1 MSDRRFP
8 IGMLGVVLYAVVGA
22 GCPANAAGFPTAAS
36 SPATHVVIN
45 GYDDI
50 ATNGDYVTSTL
61 RGYYSFRIEVPP
73 GTTSLVV
80 DIWDADICRG
90 ADELTS
96 PGARD
101 ERGGTARE
109 SDFSYS
115 LRRPDATTVSTST
128 ALALDATYDK
138 AWRTFWT
145 VSSPA
150 AGHWELRVRA
160 VNTASTD
167 NDYNAFAV
175 RASDGDPSAGGREL
189 NLYVDGIAPFGTNP
203 LTAADYDFHPYV
215 VSGCTCSSNDFDSD
229 ADAVSYGY
237 SLQTRTGATSWGP
250 FTPAANGTWASASA
264 SGFTTAT
271 DATDYGIWSGSKSKP
286 SGVANI
292 YNYYIG
298 NYAAGAP
305 PPAANP
311 VTSSVRLYAPTD
323 AGAAPAKPYFEQ
335 VTRYRAGANP
345 PATGQATTM
354 RVTAYV
360 VNPTPYAITFSSTN
374 LVRTSVPTTRTTY
387 GGNASATQGTI
398 VSQPSI
404 GGTGTITWNPGTV
417 AAGATVALT
426 YDVVVTPTANGQLTD
441 VTPPPNATVPT
452 TATFVDET
460 GNTTQARATM
470 TLGPLCQLS
479 ITSGTMPTLAV
490 IASFSARTGAD
501 GTKVEWTTSAA
512 DGTAGFVLER
522 QRPGEPGFTPVHEGV
537 LAGPVGAPVGARW
550 EYVDRD
556 VAKGQAATYRLVE
569 VEASGNRRPFG
580 PWASEA
586 GDSAESRGGEARR
599 YVVTPHPRDERAT
612 PAPGE
617 PASPQ
622 AQRTGPPGKPAL
634 KIATEA
640 SGLYVVR
647 VDAIAPALGLTQSEA
662 TELVRTGR
670 LELTNRG
677 RAAAWTATKE
687 ADGVV
692 FWAEALEDAYAPR
705 DAWFLREGRGETMP
719 TASPARPE
727 DREAI
732 RTAPEVLH
740 LEREKVAATLFPVDP
755 DGDYWYWETLQ
766 ANHPKEAR
774 KSLVLE
780 VPGVAGGPARL
791 TVNLAGGSTT
801 KRRGEHHVRA
811 TLNGAPAGE
820 VRFEGTGAARL
831 VAELPAGSLRDDE
844 NVIEL
849 TALLPP
855 GVSNSTVMVDSV
867 DVAYERRTEARGSAH
882 VVRPARN
889 GLLEVTGL
897 AEGEL
902 FALDVS
908 DPARPAIV
916 PAARVAEAGTARLG
930 VEAGRRYAVATRA
943 GLRQPASLGPDRSG
957 EIAEGVPAEWIV
969 VTTSALAPAV
979 KPLAEYRA
987 AQGITTRIVDVEA
1000 VYDAYAGGLRTPK
1013 ALRAFFARLAAEEWT
1028 RPRWVLLAGAGD
1040 FDFKG
1045 HNGLGGNELP
1055 PLMISTP
1062 AGLLASDNALVDFDG
1077 NGAPDLT
1084 IGRLPVRTRE
1094 ELAAYVEKVRAH
1106 ERPAMPGR
1114 AERAL
1119 LLADDPDGGM
1129 DFAADAQALLPA
1141 FPSGWVP
1148 ETHTVGSAPL
1158 RAVRAGL
1165 LSSWTSGAGA
1175 VAYYGH
1181 GGFDRLASE
1190 GLLTSADVPSLST
1203 PTYPVLTGLSCFI
1216 GRFDIPGHT
1225 SLGHRLVVTEG
1236 KGSAA
1241 VWAGAGWSSPVEA
1254 RSLGREFGRIAFTN
1268 RAETIGD
1275 AVRDTLGAYRARGGT
1290 AETML
1295 SYVLLGD
1302 PALRLRAPAGR
1313 LEVAQEGSR

>member
-1 MSDRRFP
+1 
-8 IGMLGVVLYAVVGA
+8 MLCVVLYSLVGA
-22 GCPANAAGFPTAAS
+22 SGFAHAAGFPTAAS

-45 GYDDI
+45 GYDDA

-73 GTTSLVV
+73 GTTSLAV
-80 DIWDADICRG
+80 DIWDADICMG
-90 ADELTS
+90 ADERPAS
-96 PGARD
+96 GDPGARD
-101 ERGGTARE
+101 EWGGSARE
-109 SDFSYS
+109 SEFYYS
-115 LRRPDATTVSTST
+115 LYTPGGSLYNYNYSALNRDGTFDNVWRR
-128 ALALDATYDK
+128 
-138 AWRTFWT
+138 FWDIA
-145 VSSPA
+145 SPA
-150 AGHWELRVRA
+150 AGHWELRVQSI
-160 VNTASTD
+160 NTLSTD

-175 RASDGDPSAGGREL
+175 RASAAGRDL
-189 NLYVDGIAPFGTNP
+189 NIYVDGIAPFGTNR
-203 LTAADYDFHPYV
+203 LAATDYDFYPYV
-215 VSGCTCSSNDFDSD
+215 VSGCGCSSNDFDSD
-229 ADAVSYGY
+229 ADPLSYGY
-237 SLQTRTGATSWGP
+237 SLATRTGTTSWGP

-264 SGFTTAT
+264 SGFTTAN
-271 DATDYGIWSGSKSKP
+271 DATDYGVWSGSKSKP
-286 SGVANI
+286 PDVANI
-292 YNYYIG
+292 YNYYV
-298 NYAAGAP
+298 GAWNSTGP
-305 PPAANP
+305 NP
-311 VTSSVRLYAPTD
+311 VTNAVRLYAPTD
-323 AGAAPAKPYFEQ
+323 AGAAPVKPYFEQ
-335 VTRYRAGANP
+335 VTRYKSGMNP
-345 PATGQATTM
+345 PASGFATTM

-360 VNPTPYAITFSSTN
+360 VNPTPYAITFSLTN
-374 LVRTSVPTTRTTY
+374 LVRTAVPATRTTY

-398 VSQPSI
+398 VSQPAV
-404 GGTGTITWNPGTV
+404 GGTGKITWNPGTV
-417 AAGATVALT
+417 AAGATVALA
-426 YDVVVTPTANGQLTD
+426 YDVVVTPTANGQLTY
-441 VTPPPNATVPT
+441 VTPLPNAAVPT

-460 GNTTQARATM
+460 GSTTQARATM

-490 IASFSARTGAD
+490 VASFSARTGAD

-522 QRPGEPGFTPVHEGV
+522 QRSGEAGFTPVHEGI
-537 LAGPVGAPVGARW
+537 LAGPVGVPVGARW

-556 VAKGQAATYRLVE
+556 VAKGQVATYRLVE
-569 VEASGNRRPFG
+569 VEANGNRRPFG
-580 PWASEA
+580 PWANEPA
-586 GDSAESRGGEARR
+586 DSAAPRSGDVPQF
-599 YVVTPHPRDERAT
+599 VVTPHPRDERAT
-612 PAPGE
+612 PASGE

-622 AQRTGPPGKPAL
+622 ARRTEPVGKAGL
-634 KIATEA
+634 KIETEG
-640 SGLYVVR
+640 SGLYVVP
-647 VDAIAPALGLTQSEA
+647 VDAIAPALGLTQPRA
-662 TELVRTGR
+662 TELVRAGR

-677 RAAAWTATKE
+677 RAVAWTATK
-687 ADGVV
+687 AGDGVV

-705 DAWFLREGRGETMP
+705 NAWFLREGRGETMP
-719 TASPARPE
+719 TASPASADGPE
-727 DREAI
+727 PMK
-732 RTAPEVLH
+732 TAPEILH
-740 LEREKVAATLFPVDP
+740 LERERVAATLFPVDP

-774 KSLVLE
+774 KSLSLD

-801 KRRGEHHVRA
+801 KRAGEHHVRA
-811 TLNGAPAGE
+811 TLNGVPAGE
-820 VRFEGTGAARL
+820 VRFEGTGVARL
-831 VAELPAGSLRDDE
+831 VAELPAGSLHDGE
-844 NVIEL
+844 NVLEL
-849 TALLPP
+849 TALLSP

-882 VVRPARN
+882 VVQPARS

-916 PAARVAEAGTARLG
+916 PAARAAEAADGAARLG

-943 GLRQPASLGPDRSG
+943 GLRRPAAIGPDRSG
-957 EIAEGVPAEWIV
+957 EIAEGVSAEWVV
-969 VTTSALAPAV
+969 VTTSTLAPAV
-979 KPLAEYRA
+979 KQLEEYRA
-987 AQGITTRIVDVEA
+987 TQGITTRIVDVEA
-1000 VYDAYAGGLRTPK
+1000 VYDAYGDGLRTPK
-1013 ALRAFFARLAAEEWT
+1013 ALRAFFARLAAEERT

-1045 HNGLGGNELP
+1045 NNGLGGNELP

-1084 IGRLPVRTRE
+1084 IGRLPVRTHE

-1106 ERPAMPGR
+1106 ERRAAPGQT
-1114 AERAL
+1114 ERVL

-1175 VAYYGH
+1175 IAYYGH

-1241 VWAGAGWSSPVEA
+1241 VWAGAGWSNPVEA

-1268 RAETIGD
+1268 RAATLGD
-1275 AVRDTLGAYRARGGT
+1275 AVHGSLDAYRARGGT

>member
-1 MSDRRFP
+1 MQGLALSA
-8 IGMLGVVLYAVVGA
+8 LLLA
-22 GCPANAAGFPTAAS
+22 GGTVSAAGFPTAAS

-45 GYDDI
+45 GYDAG
-50 ATNGDYVTSTL
+50 ATNGDHVTSTL

-73 GTTSLVV
+73 GTTSLIV
-80 DIWDADICRG
+80 DIWDADIGRG
-90 ADELTS
+90 ADEITV

-101 ERGGTARE
+101 EISGTRE
-109 SDFSYS
+109 SQFSYS
-115 LRRPDATTVSTST
+115 LWQPTGSQQGSTVN
-128 ALALDATYDK
+128 ALALDSTYDN
-138 AWRTFWT
+138 AWKTLWT
-145 VSSPA
+145 VSGPA
-150 AGHWELRVRA
+150 AGHWELRVQSI
-160 VNTASTD
+160 NTAATD

-175 RASDGDPSAGGREL
+175 RARASGRDL
-189 NLYVDGIAPFGTNP
+189 SIYVDGIAPFGTNR
-203 LTAADYDFHPYV
+203 LAATDYVFFPYV
-215 VSGCTCSSNDFDSD
+215 VSGCSCSSNDYDSD
-229 ADAVSYGY
+229 ADALSYGY
-237 SLQTRTGATSWGP
+237 RLATRTGARSWGP
-250 FTPAANGTWASASA
+250 FTPAANGAWVSGAA
-264 SGFTTAT
+264 SGFTTAN

-286 SGVANI
+286 SNVANI
-292 YNYYIG
+292 YNYYVG
-298 NYAAGAP
+298 AWNASAP

-311 VTSSVRLYAPTD
+311 VASSVRLYAPTD
-323 AGAAPAKPYFEQ
+323 AGAAPVKPYFEQ
-335 VTRYRAGANP
+335 VTRYKSGMNP
-345 PATGQATTM
+345 PASGFTTTM
-354 RVTAYV
+354 RVTAYL

-374 LVRTSVPTTRTTY
+374 VVRTAVPATRTTY

-398 VSQPSI
+398 VSQPAV

-417 AAGATVALT
+417 AAGATVALA
-426 YDVVVTPTANGQLTD
+426 YDVVVTPTANGQTTS
-441 VTPPPNATVPT
+441 VTPEPNATVPT

-479 ITSGTMPTLAV
+479 ITAGTRPTLAV
-490 IASFSARTGAD
+490 VASFSARTGAD

-522 QRPGEPGFTPVHEGV
+522 QRPGEAGFTPVHEGV
-537 LAGPVGAPVGARW
+537 LAGPVGALVGARW

-556 VAKGQAATYRLVE
+556 VTSGEAAAYRLVE
-569 VEASGNRRPFG
+569 VEANGNRRPFG

-586 GDSAESRGGEARR
+586 ADSAEPRSGEGPR
-599 YVVTPHPRDERAT
+599 YVVTPHPRDERAK
-612 PAPGE
+612 PASGE
-617 PASPQ
+617 PVSPQ
-622 AQRTGPPGKPAL
+622 ARRSELPGKPGM
-634 KIATEA
+634 KIETEA
-640 SGLYVVR
+640 SGLYVVP
-647 VDAIAPALGLTQSEA
+647 VDAIASALGLTRPRA
-662 TELVRTGR
+662 TELVRAGR

-677 RAAAWTATKE
+677 RAVAWTPTKE
-687 ADGVV
+687 GDGVV

-705 DAWFLREGRGETMP
+705 NAWFLREGRGETMP
-719 TASPARPE
+719 TASPAAGDDLEPMK
-727 DREAI
+727 
-732 RTAPEVLH
+732 TAPEVLH
-740 LEREKVAATLFPVDP
+740 LERDKVAATLFPVDP

-766 ANHPKEAR
+766 ANHPKEGR
-774 KSLVLE
+774 KSLSLE

-791 TVNLAGGSTT
+791 TANLAGGSTT
-801 KRRGEHHVRA
+801 KRTGEHHVRA
-811 TLNGAPAGE
+811 TLNGVAAGE
-820 VRFEGTGAARL
+820 VRFEGTGAAKL
-831 VAELPAGSLRDDE
+831 VAELPAGVLRDGE
-844 NVIEL
+844 NVFEL

-855 GVSNSTVMVDSV
+855 GVSHSTVMVDSV

-882 VVRPARN
+882 VVRPARS

-897 AEGEL
+897 AGGEL

-908 DPARPAIV
+908 DPARPAVV
-916 PAARVAEAGTARLG
+916 PAARAAETADGIARLG
-930 VEAGRRYAVATRA
+930 VEAGRRYAVATRE
-943 GLRQPASLGPDRSG
+943 GLQRPASIGPDRSG
-957 EIAEGVPAEWIV
+957 EIAEGVSAEWVV
-969 VTTSALAPAV
+969 VTTSTLRPAV
-979 KPLAEYRA
+979 EQLAEYRA

-1000 VYDAYAGGLRTPK
+1000 VYDAYGHGLRTPK
-1013 ALRAFFARLAAEEWT
+1013 ALRAFFARLAADERT

-1045 HNGLGGNELP
+1045 NNGLGGNELP

-1062 AGLLASDNALVDFDG
+1062 AGLLASDNALVDFSG
-1077 NGAPDLT
+1077 NGAPELT

-1106 ERPAMPGR
+1106 ERPAAPGQT
-1114 AERAL
+1114 ERAL
-1119 LLADDPDGGM
+1119 LVADDPDGGM
-1129 DFAADAQALLPA
+1129 DFAADAQELVPA

-1158 RAVRAGL
+1158 GAVRAGL
-1165 LSSWTSGAGA
+1165 LSSWTSGAGT

-1203 PTYPVLTGLSCFI
+1203 PTFPVLTGLSCFI

-1241 VWAGAGWSSPVEA
+1241 VWAGAGWSNPVEA

-1268 RAETIGD
+1268 HAATLGD
-1275 AVRDTLGAYRARGGT
+1275 AVRGSLDAYRARGGT

-1302 PALRLRAPAGR
+1302 PALRLRSPGER

>member
-1 MSDRRFP
+1 
-8 IGMLGVVLYAVVGA
+8 MLCVVLYSLVGVSGFA
-22 GCPANAAGFPTAAS
+22 HAAGFPTAAS

-45 GYDDI
+45 GYDDA

-73 GTTSLVV
+73 GTTSLAV
-80 DIWDADICRG
+80 DIWDADIG
-90 ADELTS
+90 WGDDEQTT
-96 PGARD
+96 PGERD
-101 ERGGTARE
+101 EIGGTDWE
-109 SDFSYS
+109 SDFTYA
-115 LRRPDATTVSTST
+115 LIRPSGTTVSTIN
-128 ALALDATYDK
+128 AWPLDLTYDNV
-138 AWRTFWT
+138 WQTLWT

-150 AGHWELRVRA
+150 AGHWEVRVRA
-160 VNTASTD
+160 VNTGSTD

-175 RASDGDPSAGGREL
+175 RASAAGRDL
-189 NLYVDGIAPFGTNP
+189 NIYVDGIAPFGTNR
-203 LTAADYDFHPYV
+203 LAATDYDFYPYV
-215 VSGCTCSSNDFDSD
+215 VSGCGCSSNDFDSD
-229 ADAVSYGY
+229 ADALSYGY
-237 SLQTRTGATSWGP
+237 SLATRTGTTSWGP

-264 SGFTTAT
+264 LGFTSAT
-271 DATDYGIWSGSKSKP
+271 DATEYGIWSGSKSKP
-286 SGVANI
+286 PDVANI
-292 YNYYIG
+292 YNYYVG
-298 NYAAGAP
+298 AWNASAP
-305 PPAANP
+305 PPGSNP
-311 VTSSVRLYAPTD
+311 VTNAVRLYAPSN
-323 AGAAPAKPYFEQ
+323 AGTAPVKPYFEQ
-335 VTRYRAGANP
+335 VTRYQSGMNP
-345 PATGQATTM
+345 PTSSFTTTM

-374 LVRTSVPTTRTTY
+374 LVRTAVPTTRTTY
-387 GGNASATQGTI
+387 GGNASTTQGAI
-398 VSQPSI
+398 LSQPAV

-417 AAGATVALT
+417 AAGATVALA
-426 YDVVVTPTANGQLTD
+426 YDVVVTPNANGQLTN
-441 VTPPPNATVPT
+441 VTPAPGDGVPT
-452 TATFVDET
+452 TARFVDET
-460 GNTTQARATM
+460 GSTTQARATM

-490 IASFSARTGAD
+490 VASFSARTGAD

-522 QRPGEPGFTPVHEGV
+522 QRPGEAGFTPVHEGV
-537 LAGPVGAPVGARW
+537 LAGPVGALVGARW

-556 VAKGQAATYRLVE
+556 VTSSNAATYRLVE
-569 VEASGNRRPFG
+569 VEANGNRRPFG

-586 GDSAESRGGEARR
+586 ADAAEPRSGEGPR
-599 YVVTPHPRDERAT
+599 YVVTPHPRDERAK
-612 PAPGE
+612 PASGE
-617 PASPQ
+617 LTSPQ
-622 AQRTGPPGKPAL
+622 ARSTGHSGTPAL
-634 KIATEA
+634 KIETEG
-640 SGLYVVR
+640 SGLYVVP
-647 VDAIAPALGLTQSEA
+647 VDAIASALGFTQPQA
-662 TELVRTGR
+662 TELVRAGR

-677 RAAAWTATKE
+677 RAVAWTPTKE
-687 ADGVV
+687 GDGVV

-705 DAWFLREGRGETMP
+705 NAWFLREGRGETMP
-719 TASPARPE
+719 TASPARPV
-727 DREAI
+727 DREAM

-740 LEREKVAATLFPVDP
+740 AERERVAATLFPVDP

-766 ANHPKEAR
+766 ANHPKEGR
-774 KSLVLE
+774 KSLSLE
-780 VPGVAGGPARL
+780 IPGVAGGPARL

-801 KRRGEHHVRA
+801 KRKGEHHVRA

-831 VAELPAGSLRDDE
+831 VAELPAGSLHDGE
-844 NVIEL
+844 NVLEL
-849 TALLPP
+849 TALLSP

-882 VVRPARN
+882 VVQPARR

-916 PAARVAEAGTARLG
+916 PAVRVAEAADGAARLG

-957 EIAEGVPAEWIV
+957 EIAEGVSAEWVV
-969 VTTSALAPAV
+969 VTTSTLAPAV
-979 KPLAEYRA
+979 KQLAEYRA
-987 AQGITTRIVDVEA
+987 TQGITTRIVDVEA
-1000 VYDAYAGGLRTPK
+1000 VYDAYGDGLRTPK
-1013 ALRAFFARLAAEEWT
+1013 ALRAFFARLAAEERT

-1045 HNGLGGNELP
+1045 NNGLGGNELP

-1094 ELAAYVEKVRAH
+1094 ELTAYVEKVRAH
-1106 ERPAMPGR
+1106 ERPAAPGQT
-1114 AERAL
+1114 ERAL
-1119 LLADDPDGGM
+1119 LVADDPDGGM
-1129 DFAADAQALLPA
+1129 DFAADAQALVPA
-1141 FPSGWVP
+1141 LPSGWVP

-1158 RAVRAGL
+1158 GAVRAGL
-1165 LSSWTSGAGA
+1165 LSSWTSGAGT

-1241 VWAGAGWSSPVEA
+1241 VWAGAGWSNPVEA

-1268 RAETIGD
+1268 RAATLGD
-1275 AVRDTLGAYRARGGT
+1275 AVRGSLDAYRARGGT